1 MLVKLPSEALPELTF
16 HDLPG
21 TRPWRESPDS
31 LLGSH
36 HSKQENQQ
44 FINTGET
51 SGIQKHSQ
59 ITPPSCP
66 FLPTVQFTVL
76 LLLPG
81 HPQCHRSTVSS
92 SNLPFA
98 VTSQTQQGFAN
109 QPLLLT
115 AFSRL
120 DLSPPRT
127 GHEHRKK
134 HMVNILTVQQRVRR
148 LHPRTNRA
156 LLGPAR
162 RAASTL
168 HLLLVN
174 KTDVQKGSPSV
185 TQMAG
190 GRSGMISFKI
200 PALLIYFG
208 CQSYI

>member
-127 GHEHRKK
+127 GHEHRK
-134 HMVNILTVQQRVRR
+134 NTWLTSSLFSKESGGFTRE
-148 LHPRTNRA
+148 PTA
-156 LLGPAR
+156 LCWAQHGEQHQLC
-162 RAASTL
+162 T
-168 HLLLVN
+168 
-174 KTDVQKGSPSV
+174 
-185 TQMAG
+185 
-190 GRSGMISFKI
+190 F
-200 PALLIYFG
+200 Y
-208 CQSYI
+208 